1 MYPCASRAQ
10 YSITHMFMLSCV
22 SQVTIYPRSR
32 GRGLQLAGT
41 EGGRRSQPCVLMAQ
55 WPADLESRPPGW
67 AVLDRC

>member
-10 YSITHMFMLSCV
+10 YSIAHMFMLSCV

-41 EGGRRSQPCVLMAQ
+41 EGGAEVSALCPDGSVAC
-55 WPADLESRPPGW
+55 
-67 AVLDRC
+67 